1 VNQIAAVQV
10 YWCYTD
16 QRYWL
21 YLRAAIIDNSL
32 IEEVNFI
39 AVSLL
44 NPISVVSILNGS
56 ASVMSHR
63 GQMNVQSQQAH
74 EWVTNGRRLYQLR
87 K

>member
-1 VNQIAAVQV
+1 MNQIAAVQV

-39 AVSLL
+39 AVNLL

-74 EWVTNGRRLYQLR
+74 EWVTNGQRLYQLR